1 MAEQQATEEV
11 EEITTEP
18 AVVNVEHL
26 MAYVD
31 EQREEGNA
39 AFKKKRHAE
48 ALAAWS
54 KQPLGSAP
62 ARLLCLLRARLVAP
76 RGLRHPEREHSQLSQ
91 PPPKPPILPPLAI

>member
-1 MAEQQATEEV
+1 MTEQQATEEV

-62 ARLLCLLRARLVAP
+62 ARLLCLLRARLAALGVSSLSG
-76 RGLRHPEREHSQLSQ
+76 RGRPTRR
-91 PPPKPPILPPLAI
+91 PATAF

>member
-31 EQREEGNA
+31 EQREESNA

-54 KQPLGSAP
+54 QQKINT
-62 ARLLCLLRARLVAP
+62 LLKCPPNRRSP
-76 RGLRHPEREHSQLSQ
+76 R
-91 PPPKPPILPPLAI
+91 